1 MTSKTTRLLSYRD
14 AINEALQQEMERNPD
29 IILMGEDI
37 AGAAGRADQGF
48 VDAWGGPFR
57 TTQGLIQQFGEERV
71 RDTPISESAVV
82 GAGVGA
88 AMAGLRPIVEMMTIN
103 FMLLPLDQIV
113 NHAAKIRYMSNGQFT
128 LPLIIRELA

>member
-71 RDTPISESAVV
+71 RDEESSASESHEEWQGCQSHGMVLEV
-82 GAGVGA
+82 G
-88 AMAGLRPIVEMMTIN
+88 
-103 FMLLPLDQIV
+103 
-113 NHAAKIRYMSNGQFT
+113 H
-128 LPLIIRELA
+128 

>member
-1 MTSKTTRLLSYRD
+1 MTSKTTRMLSYRD

-29 IILMGEDI
+29 ITLMGEDI

-71 RDTPISESAVV
+71 RDTPISEAAFI
-82 GAGVGA
+82 GTAIGAAAAGVRTVA
-88 AMAGLRPIVEMMTIN
+88 
-103 FMLLPLDQIV
+103 
-113 NHAAKIRYMSNGQFT
+113 
-128 LPLIIRELA
+128 ELMYFDFIGV